1 MREKGGIAMLR
12 IEAPGNSI
20 QEKNEKRG
28 KLFEKL
34 CRDLLRSLGYEIRR
48 VTRVNYAGMEID
60 IEGEKIIE
68 KTSFIGE
75 CKAHS
80 SEISADKLQKFV
92 GKLTARWLK
101 DKTMQG
107 VFIILPQ
114 LNPYARGYYNEFFRD
129 EKNMIL
135 SVLEEEDIIK
145 YIVKTKISVSPDI
158 IENIASKKYSLRLG
172 DLELIYTEK
181 GFFWFQYLINDQ
193 TGIPDYLCI
202 LDTNGEVI
210 TERYLIDYLQNLSND
225 FSDLRILSPKIE
237 SAKVLREKTEGEE
250 IVRIRGSSSWFE
262 YQFPASSEYFVGRQ
276 DIVDEFS
283 NLLNAVIESKT
294 TYRAV
299 VINGNSGWG
308 KSSCILKLAAE
319 AKGDILMIP
328 IDARTASSSRFL
340 LYAVKYV
347 FDEILRERF
356 LEMKRDD
363 FHIGGSESLFKN
375 LEIMDELLKKDKKA
389 VVIFFDQFE
398 NIFYQKGI
406 LEKLRNFALKLNDKQ
421 YNMVVGFSWKT
432 DLIGITHDFPY
443 ILRDDILRISK
454 TFQLE
459 KFGEAETQAIIKAL
473 RKEIK
478 AQVRKDLAFRLSEFS
493 QGLPWLL
500 KKLCAHIIKQR
511 REGISQIELSNK
523 LLNIQE
529 LFNEDINELS
539 SPEQESLKYIAQKAP
554 ISINEISEIYS
565 KELISSLI
573 DKRLIVRVGPKYDI
587 YWDIFKDY
595 LNTGKL
601 AAEETYIL
609 RTAPNSLL
617 SVLKEFIGKNKL
629 SVKGLL
635 DKVRYTEKSIYNILK
650 DAKLLNLINIIEDE
664 AKPLFNIKISEEELP
679 EEIKRLTKEKL
690 GKHKI
695 VSKMNELF
703 LERDKIH
710 VKQIASIFRE
720 IFPYIKADEKTWNT
734 YARILGRWMDFADYG
749 IYSGEILKKFDPN
762 SDVKSKYPFGVRYR
776 RPGFFIPQ
784 TQYKPIQEFMEKVSY
799 AIRNRAQLDVSS
811 SRMTKALR
819 DAAGIGFIE
828 TSQNKILLTPLGSS
842 FIDNE
847 EKRSEIFKHS
857 ILKIEIFNNFLK
869 IVKTSRYKSVT
880 SLANN
885 LDREYGNR
893 WKDETAKGIIK
904 ILINWAKYAGFIE
917 QRRKFENKTL
927 WLFKDNK
934 GGIS

>member
-1 MREKGGIAMLR
+1 MLR
-12 IEAPGNSI
+12 IEAPGKSI

-34 CRDLLRSLGYEIRR
+34 CRDLLRSLGYEMQ

-80 SEISADKLQKFV
+80 SAISSDKLQKFV

-101 DKTMQG
+101 DKTIQG

-114 LNPYARGYYNEFFRD
+114 LNPHAKGYYNESFRD

-145 YIVKTKISVSPDI
+145 YIVKTKRSVSRDI
-158 IENIASKKYSLRLG
+158 IEKIASKKYSLRLG

-210 TERYLIDYLQNLSND
+210 TERHLIDYLQNLSDD
-225 FSDLRILSPKIE
+225 FSDLRIISPKIK
-237 SAKVLREKTEGEE
+237 SVTLLQEKAEGEE

-276 DIVDEFS
+276 DIVDEFL
-283 NLLNAVIESKT
+283 NLLNAVLESKT
-294 TYRAV
+294 SYRAV

-308 KSSCILKLAAE
+308 KSSCILKLTAE
-319 AKGDILMIP
+319 AKDDILMIP

-347 FDEILRERF
+347 FDEISRERF
-356 LEMKRDD
+356 LEVKRDD

-375 LEIMDELLKKDKKA
+375 LEIMGELLKKDKKA

-398 NIFYQKGI
+398 NIFYQERI
-406 LEKLRNFALKLNDKQ
+406 LEKLRNFALRLNDKQ
-421 YNMVVGFSWKT
+421 YNIVVGFSWKT

-443 ILRDDILRISK
+443 ILRDDIVRISK

-511 REGISQIELSNK
+511 RKGISQIELSNK

-529 LFNEDINELS
+529 LFNEDIKELS

-554 ISINEISEIYS
+554 ISINEISEIYGE
-565 KELISSLI
+565 ELISSLI
-573 DKRLIVRVGPKYDI
+573 NKRLIVRVGPKYDI

-601 AAEETYIL
+601 PAEETYIL
-609 RTAPNSLL
+609 RTAPNSLF
-617 SVLKEFIGKNKL
+617 SVLKEFIGKNEL
-629 SVKGLL
+629 SVQGLL

-650 DAKLLNLINIIEDE
+650 DAKLLNLIDIQEDKV
-664 AKPLFNIKISEEELP
+664 KPLFNVKIAEEELP
-679 EEIKRLTKEKL
+679 EEIKHLIKEKL

-695 VSKMNELF
+695 VSKINELF

-710 VKQIASIFRE
+710 VKQIANIFRE
-720 IFPYIKADEKTWNT
+720 IFPYIKADQKTWNT

-762 SDVKSKYPFGVRYR
+762 SDVKSKYPFGARYR
-776 RPGFFIPQ
+776 RPGFFIPRI
-784 TQYKPIQEFMEKVSY
+784 QYKPIEEVMKEVDH
-799 AIRNRAQLDVSS
+799 AIRNRAELDVSS
-811 SRMTKALR
+811 SRMGKALT
-819 DAAGIGFIE
+819 DAVSIGFVK
-828 TSQNKILLTPLGSS
+828 TSQNKIILTPLGSS
-842 FIDNE
+842 FINDSK
-847 EKRSEIFKHS
+847 KRGKIFSNS
-857 ILKIEIFNNFLK
+857 IRKIEIFDKFLR
-869 IVKTSRYKSVT
+869 IVKTSKRKNVA
-880 SLANN
+880 SLANDLN
-885 LDREYGNR
+885 REYGNR
-893 WKDETAKGIIK
+893 WKEETAKGITK
-904 ILINWAKYAGFIE
+904 ILINWAKYAGFME